1 MIEFIGLTLALL
13 AIVLLIVFRS
23 PKKAWNFLKVQKG
36 VTKGIVIVVVLIPL
50 IAFVIEKAAANDS
63 GIDYFNYAYVYTGL
77 DFAKKRLP
85 NCYPGENENIVSNVG
100 FGLNILETKRTTLNA
115 KYTHH
120 SCAFHT
126 DFWAYD
132 AIGLEVRYTIPF
144 GEK

>member
-1 MIEFIGLTLALL
+1 MLDFIGLTFALL
-13 AIVLLIVFRS
+13 AIVMLIIFRS
-23 PKKAWNFLKVQKG
+23 PANIWRFLKSQKG
-36 VTKGIVIVVVLIPL
+36 VTKGIVIVLVAIPL
-50 IAFVIEKAAANDS
+50 IAFIIEKATATPS
-63 GIDYFNYAYVYTGL
+63 YFNYAYVYTGL

-100 FGLNILETKRTTLNA
+100 FGLNILETDRTTLNA

-126 DFWAYD
+126 DYWAYD